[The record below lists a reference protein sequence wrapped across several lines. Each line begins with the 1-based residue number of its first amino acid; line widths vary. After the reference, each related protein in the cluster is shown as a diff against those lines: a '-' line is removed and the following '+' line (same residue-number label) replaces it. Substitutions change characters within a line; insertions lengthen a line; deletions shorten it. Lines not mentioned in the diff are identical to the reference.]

1 MIENR
6 VVKKAYRDKNFCEL
20 LKAPIEA
27 LSGLNKNDATYLRK
41 AFDIHT
47 IEDMANNKFF
57 KAAEAIRFIAETE
70 RDLESS

>member
-6 VVKKAYRDKNFCEL
+6 VVNKAYRDKDFCEL

-27 LSGLNKNDATYLRK
+27 LYGLSKNDAAYLRK

-47 IEDMANNKFF
+47 IEDMANNKLF
-57 KAAEAIRFIAETE
+57 KAADAIRFIAETE
-70 RDLESS
+70 KDLKST